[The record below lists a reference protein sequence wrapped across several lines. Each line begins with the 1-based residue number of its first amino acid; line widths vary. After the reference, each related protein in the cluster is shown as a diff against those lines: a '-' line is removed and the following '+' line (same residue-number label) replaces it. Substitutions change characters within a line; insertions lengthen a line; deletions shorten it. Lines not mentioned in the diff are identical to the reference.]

1 MRRRQL
7 LVVLIAVVAIVLVS
21 SSVAIPRATHTH
33 ASGAALTVIASPD
46 ASPAASPV
54 APPLAERGTPA
65 SFLPPAEELGEGWSL
80 VATSAPEADPAFFV
94 DTASALYVG
103 PSGGRVLILVY
114 RNAPGRAALQRSWEE
129 VGGVFESY
137 RFEVTGYATDREE
150 ELAAQPLPEGCVDA
164 RRVDGVDPVFGLPGA
179 VTQCAI
185 DPDILTLVIV
195 SGPWNGLADH
205 QAADAITT
213 LVHRAGTSA

>member
-1 MRRRQL
+1 MRHHRP
-7 LVVLIAVVAIVLVS
+7 VVALIGL
-21 SSVAIPRATHTH
+21 
-33 ASGAALTVIASPD
+33 AALFLATAPLAPPRVMHTYASNMMLTFIATPD
-46 ASPAASPV
+46 ASPVVLPAASPV
-54 APPLAERGTPA
+54 AEPGTPA
-65 SFLPPAEELGEGWSL
+65 RFLPPTEELGEGWSL
-80 VATSAPEADPAFFV
+80 VTTGAPEADPAFFV

-103 PSGGRVLILVY
+103 PSGGRVLILIY
-114 RNAPGRAALQRSWEE
+114 RNAPGRAALQRSWED
-129 VGGVFESY
+129 VGAVFESY

-164 RRVDGVDPVFGLPGA
+164 RRVNGVDPVFGLPGA

-205 QAADAITT
+205 QASDAITS
-213 LVHRAGTSA
+213 LVYRAGTST